1 MHVKVR
7 NNTLTLNT
15 ENNTNYTIIINE
27 IGEVDSIIHNIM
39 LPILSNTITI
49 NSSDYDEF
57 IKTNTSANGG
67 VIHRDES
74 DIRFMKDDV
83 DKIYIVSDKYNKNW
97 LKITSQINAYVEIA
111 KSYKD
116 LIEIPLTSISYK
128 FSPTSGSV
136 IGIFFIILETHQ
148 VAIYFRDS
156 QGNSSDWNKYFT
168 HKNYLDDYDYVEIYN
183 TSSPNKVD
191 IVEIPYTKFGYDR
204 YHAVYIDYETGARN
218 MTVQE
223 TYLYFPEENL

>member
-97 LKITSQINAYVEIA
+97 LKITSQIPSLLLYRVTLLVNASA
-111 KSYKD
+111 SK
-116 LIEIPLTSISYK
+116 T
-128 FSPTSGSV
+128 T
-136 IGIFFIILETHQ
+136 ILATL
-148 VAIYFRDS
+148 
-156 QGNSSDWNKYFT
+156 
-168 HKNYLDDYDYVEIYN
+168 KNL
-183 TSSPNKVD
+183 S
-191 IVEIPYTKFGYDR
+191 R
-204 YHAVYIDYETGARN
+204 C
-218 MTVQE
+218 
-223 TYLYFPEENL
+223 

>member
-1 MHVKVR
+1 
-7 NNTLTLNT
+7 
-15 ENNTNYTIIINE
+15 
-27 IGEVDSIIHNIM
+27 M

-116 LIEIPLTSISYK
+116 LM
-128 FSPTSGSV
+128 
-136 IGIFFIILETHQ
+136 
-148 VAIYFRDS
+148 
-156 QGNSSDWNKYFT
+156 KY
-168 HKNYLDDYDYVEIYN
+168 L
-183 TSSPNKVD
+183 
-191 IVEIPYTKFGYDR
+191 
-204 YHAVYIDYETGARN
+204 
-218 MTVQE
+218 
-223 TYLYFPEENL
+223 